1 MAERDVVTEINGTF
15 LFDPAD
21 PIYQDHFPGNPIV
34 PGTQIIR
41 AFREAARKILP
52 GTDRFVI
59 DNFKFRQFVPPGEY
73 TYRMRNAGNF
83 LTCELLDRNRAV
95 VTGRLSLS

>member
-1 MAERDVVTEINGTF
+1 MAEHVDITEISGIF

-41 AFREAARKILP
+41 AFREAARKVLP
-52 GTDRFVI
+52 GANRFVI
-59 DNFKFRQFVPPGEY
+59 ENFKFRQFVPPGEY
-73 TYRMRNAGNF
+73 AYRMRYAGKS
-83 LTCELLDRNRAV
+83 LACELLDRNRAV
-95 VTGRLSLS
+95 VTGRLLLS